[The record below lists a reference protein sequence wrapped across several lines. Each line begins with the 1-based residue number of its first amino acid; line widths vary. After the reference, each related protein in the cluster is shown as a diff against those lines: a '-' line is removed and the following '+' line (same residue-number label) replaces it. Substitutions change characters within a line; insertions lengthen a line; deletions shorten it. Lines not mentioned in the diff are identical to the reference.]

1 MATVERSF
9 RRNSS
14 WRGHFAIGCC
24 HQVKFR
30 PSHEGLVA
38 VWLGNSKERE
48 NVNVRGV
55 VRGKK
60 EMACEA
66 RKREEVGEK
75 GGFWKKELSGVD
87 DREGERGEIILP
99 AGFSISLLG
108 CSSMAAFNDR
118 HRGHPSC
125 HPTKSP
131 QRRRGPGRGREECS
145 GRLN

>member
-55 VRGKK
+55 
-60 EMACEA
+60 EA
-66 RKREEVGEK
+66 RVERRKWLARREKEGGGEGEEEGEK
-75 GGFWKKELSGVD
+75 GEFWKKELSGVD
-87 DREGERGEIILP
+87 DREGEPGEI
-99 AGFSISLLG
+99 
-108 CSSMAAFNDR
+108 
-118 HRGHPSC
+118 H
-125 HPTKSP
+125 SP
-131 QRRRGPGRGREECS
+131 RRF
-145 GRLN
+145 